1 VTPTMA
7 EWRKVENTV
16 SDGPGQERTETSY
29 VFGAEYDGVFV
40 PAITKASGYFE
51 HLLDRGRQDAQNA
64 QDAQQAQQGQSDQG
78 GTASATAGTT
88 QATGTTQS
96 GSTTQGA

>member
-7 EWRKVENTV
+7 EWRRVENTV

-29 VFGAEYDGVFV
+29 VFGAEFEGVFV
-40 PAITKASGYFE
+40 PAITKSAGYFE
-51 HLLDRGRQDAQNA
+51 HLLDRGRADAQNA
-64 QDAQQAQQGQSDQG
+64 QDTQDTSQGQSDQG
-78 GTASATAGTT
+78 STGSASTGTT

-96 GSTTQGA
+96 GSAPNQA

>member
-16 SDGPGQERTETSY
+16 SDGPGQDRTETSY

-51 HLLDRGRQDAQNA
+51 HLLDRGKQDAENTQDAQT
-64 QDAQQAQQGQSDQG
+64 SD
-78 GTASATAGTT
+78 AGTT
-88 QATGTTQS
+88 SQTGTTQ
-96 GSTTQGA
+96 TQSEA

>member
-16 SDGPGQERTETSY
+16 SDGPGQDRTETSY

-51 HLLDRGRQDAQNA
+51 HLLDRGKQDAENA
-64 QDAQQAQQGQSDQG
+64 QDAQTSD
-78 GTASATAGTT
+78 AGTT
-88 QATGTTQS
+88 SPTTTTQ
-96 GSTTQGA
+96 TQSEA

>member
-1 VTPTMA
+1 MA

-40 PAITKASGYFE
+40 PAVTKASGYFE
-51 HLLDRGRQDAQNA
+51 HLVQRGKDDAER
-64 QDAQQAQQGQSDQG
+64 DQQQQQQGAQG
-78 GTASATAGTT
+78 GST
-88 QATGTTQS
+88 S
-96 GSTTQGA
+96 GGA

>member
-1 VTPTMA
+1 MGA

-40 PAITKASGYFE
+40 PAVTKASGYFE
-51 HLLDRGRQDAQNA
+51 HLVDRGKADAER
-64 QDAQQAQQGQSDQG
+64 DQQQQQGN
-78 GTASATAGTT
+78 AGTT
-88 QATGTTQS
+88 SATGTTQ
-96 GSTTQGA
+96 TQTGA

>member
-1 VTPTMA
+1 MA

-40 PAITKASGYFE
+40 PALTKSQGYFE
-51 HLLDRGRQDAQNA
+51 HLHERGKQDAE
-64 QDAQQAQQGQSDQG
+64 SDQG
-78 GTASATAGTT
+78 DQTSDAGTSSS
-88 QATGTTQS
+88 TGTTQ
-96 GSTTQGA
+96 TQAGA

>member
-1 VTPTMA
+1 MA

-16 SDGPGQERTETSY
+16 SDGPGQDRTEVSY

-64 QDAQQAQQGQSDQG
+64 QDTQTGD
-78 GTASATAGTT
+78 AGTT
-88 QATGTTQS
+88 QATGTTQAQTVGERVQASAQS

>member
-1 VTPTMA
+1 MA

-16 SDGPGQERTETSY
+16 SDGPGQDRTETSY
-29 VFGAEYDGVFV
+29 QFGAEYDGVFV
-40 PAITKASGYFE
+40 PAITKSQGYFE
-51 HLLDRGRQDAQNA
+51 HLLDRGRQDAQTA
-64 QDAQQAQQGQSDQG
+64 QDAQDTSQAQTDQG
-78 GTASATAGTT
+78 GTASSSAGTT